1 MTTGAGKPALFI
13 LGDLEYNFSWRHYQK
28 IAIGIQGD
36 SMRYLPALLII
47 VTLAAC
53 TSAPSE
59 SAIQTTIVQTQVA
72 TRPNTPLPQPT
83 DTPVP
88 SAIGHMQCNREKTWI
103 ATSQS
108 VLDEY
113 LRANLDQASQLT
125 VQGKVF
131 LVNCGT
137 SVRVLD
143 LIQNA
148 VTVEFPKGHYET
160 RDTAKVQ
167 ILEGE
172 YKDRIGWTT
181 TNFVKVP

>member
-1 MTTGAGKPALFI
+1 LVQGYNATILEGAKNYAHIMESRLSGKSLAGIVKPSATPI
-13 LGDLEYNFSWRHYQK
+13 L
-28 IAIGIQGD
+28 
-36 SMRYLPALLII
+36 MP
-47 VTLAAC
+47 TL
-53 TSAPSE
+53 SP
-59 SAIQTTIVQTQVA
+59 I
-72 TRPNTPLPQPT
+72 PQPT
-83 DTPVP
+83 ETPVP

-113 LRANLDQASQLT
+113 LRANLEQAYQLT

-131 LVNCGT
+131 LVNCGA
-137 SVRVLD
+137 SVKVIDRV
-143 LIQNA
+143 QN
-148 VTVEFPKGHYET
+148 TV
-160 RDTAKVQ
+160 KVQ